1 MLKFQYLIAEAKGG
15 IITPKLADDYGQ
27 AVVELN
33 ITALAVLSGYHIGQA
48 NGKGRLL
55 AMLARV

>member
-1 MLKFQYLIAEAKGG
+1 MLKFQYLIAESIGG